1 MQGPTPES
9 FIALLGGF
17 PEVGAAETVVL
28 DSVEEAGYT
37 RRLIE
42 YTTAPGERVKAFL
55 LAPKGGPGRRPGILA
70 IHQDGGRRPYE
81 FGKSEP
87 AGLGGREAALRP
99 GTLPAGLRRTL
110 PGSVRFREPQPGTLA
125 VRRAVQGLPHLHG
138 RGLELTEDLYK
149 GCVANRLLF
158 DGRTPLGVEL
168 HELRC
173 ALNCLAAQPGVDQRR
188 IGAIGHSA
196 GGGLTAL
203 LMYVDPRVRVG
214 VASCGTWLSRWNW
227 GPHGALRP
235 INGFAGA
242 VAPGLGR
249 WGDQDDILAGLAPRP
264 YLETRGDPAPPGQV
278 AELIGKAGERY
289 AASGVPEHF
298 AYLTYDAGH
307 TFRRDMRERSYA
319 WFDQFLVEDVTMRPA
334 RALYRVSCDAAIGR
348 SGR

>member
-42 YTTAPGERVKAFL
+42 YTTAPGERVQAFL

-87 AGLGGREAALRP
+87 AGLGGDPELRY
-99 GTLPAGLRRTL
+99 GLELCLRGYVVL
-110 PGSVRFREPQPGTLA
+110 CPDRFGFESRSLA
-125 VRRAVQGLPHLHG
+125 RSRYAEQFKDFRIFTEG
-138 RGLELTEDLYK
+138 GLELTEDLYK

-319 WFDQFLVEDVTMRPA
+319 WFDQFLVED
-334 RALYRVSCDAAIGR
+334 G
-348 SGR
+348 